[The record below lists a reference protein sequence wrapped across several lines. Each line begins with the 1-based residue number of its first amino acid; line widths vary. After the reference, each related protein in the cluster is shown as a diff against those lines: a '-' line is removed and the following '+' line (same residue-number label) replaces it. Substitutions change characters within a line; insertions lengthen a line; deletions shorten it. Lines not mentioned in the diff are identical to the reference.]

1 MNKERPKTSKRV
13 LLVKKKVDFKI
24 VQKLSSRMDKKIKF
38 SLEGSE
44 DDFDELDE
52 SPFPIPCP

>member
-13 LLVKKKVDFKI
+13 LLVKKKVDHKI

-44 DDFDELDE
+44 DDFDE